1 MENKKI
7 KVEITI
13 PFMKIK
19 ILGEERPLT
28 LAKIFDLEHVALD
41 EALDIFKEDTLR
53 AYNYNL
59 NKS

>member
-13 PFMKIK
+13 

-28 LAKIFDLEHVALD
+28 LAKIFDLERVTLD
-41 EALDIFKEDTLR
+41 EALDRFKEDTLR

>member
-19 ILGEERPLT
+19 ILGEERPLA
-28 LAKIFDLEHVALD
+28 LAKIFDLEHVTLD
-41 EALDIFKEDTLR
+41 EALDIFKEDILR